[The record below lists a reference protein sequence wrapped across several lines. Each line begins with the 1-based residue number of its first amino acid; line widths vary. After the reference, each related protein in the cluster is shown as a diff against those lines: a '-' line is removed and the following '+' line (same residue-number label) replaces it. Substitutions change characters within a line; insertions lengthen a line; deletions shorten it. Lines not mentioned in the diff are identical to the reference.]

1 MNKTEIFMYLLKS
14 MILSGIFFGYYS
26 LFLKNTIYHA
36 YNRFYLLAAMAL
48 SLVIPF
54 LNLSMFTVAEE
65 EVPAAQVLI
74 YLMQS
79 SSAPLQAPSIAWEI
93 LVIGLISALFVGY
106 LAYSI
111 SRIYLLKRKNP
122 VTKMGEFYFIET
134 ELEEA
139 PFSFFN
145 NLFWKKSISIE
156 DEGGRKI
163 LQHELSHIRQNHSID
178 RLFSQTIC
186 AIFWMNPFNW
196 IIQKEL
202 QNIHEF
208 IADRDAVGTGEVDAF
223 AKMLLQNYYGN
234 HFLNPSH
241 SFYYSSIKRRI
252 IMLTTSKIPKYA
264 YLRKVAVLPMLA
276 FILAL
281 FSIQLSAQE
290 TKAKKAEALTT
301 AAKMQ
306 KQAAVDQKKAASD
319 QKRASLDQQR
329 AALDQKRASLDQQRA
344 ALDQKRASLDQQ
356 RAALDEK
363 RAILDQK
370 TGVQY
375 TVTMRL
381 DSTTFSDSK
390 TGKKAFTVATR
401 DMPPP
406 PPPAGPRGLPIPPT
420 PPIAAEHIKVTHTF
434 SDAQFTGNADPN
446 SIVMKGTRDGKDV
459 TVTVKGSNKNISP
472 NDQASIVL
480 KSSSGQKEKPLI
492 VINGVIISDMNLN
505 EINANN
511 IQSINVLKGESA
523 KAKYAEKGANG
534 VVEITTKKP

>member
-1 MNKTEIFMYLLKS
+1 MNDTLIYLVKS
-14 MILSGIFFGYYS
+14 VILSGIFFGYYS

-54 LNLSMFTVAEE
+54 FNLSMFTIEE
-65 EVPAAQVLI
+65 EELPAAQVLL
-74 YLMQS
+74 YLTSISQGPVQES
-79 SSAPLQAPSIAWEI
+79 SIAWEI
-93 LVIGLISALFVGY
+93 LAIGLISGLFVGY
-106 LAYSI
+106 LSYSI
-111 SRIYLLKRKNP
+111 LRIYLLKRKNP
-122 VTKMGEFYFIET
+122 VTKMGEFDLIET
-134 ELEEA
+134 NLEEA

-145 NLFWKKSISIE
+145 NLFWKKSISFE
-156 DEGGRKI
+156 DESGRKI
-163 LQHELSHIRQNHSID
+163 LQHELTHIRQNHSLD

-252 IMLTTSKIPKYA
+252 IMLTTSNIPKYA

-276 FILAL
+276 FILAI
-281 FSIQLSAQE
+281 FSIQVSAQE
-290 TKAKKAEALTT
+290 KKP
-301 AAKMQ
+301 
-306 KQAAVDQKKAASD
+306 KK
-319 QKRASLDQQR
+319 
-329 AALDQKRASLDQQRA
+329 
-344 ALDQKRASLDQQ
+344 
-356 RAALDEK
+356 
-363 RAILDQK
+363 
-370 TGVQY
+370 GVEY
-375 TVTMRL
+375 KVTMRP
-381 DSTTFSDSK
+381 DSTTFSDPK
-390 TGKKAFTVATR
+390 TGKKVFTVATK

-406 PPPAGPRGLPIPPT
+406 PAPAGPPAPPT
-420 PPIAAEHIKVTHTF
+420 PPVTAETIKVTHSF
-434 SDAQFTGNADPN
+434 SDAKFTGNLDSS
-446 SIVMKGTRDGKDV
+446 SILMKGMRDGKEI
-459 TVTVKGSNKNISP
+459 TVTVKGSNKNIST

-480 KSSSGQKEKPLI
+480 RSSSDQKEKPLI
-492 VINGVIISDMNLN
+492 LVNGVIISDMNLN

>member
-1 MNKTEIFMYLLKS
+1 
-14 MILSGIFFGYYS
+14 
-26 LFLKNTIYHA
+26 
-36 YNRFYLLAAMAL
+36 
-48 SLVIPF
+48 
-54 LNLSMFTVAEE
+54 
-65 EVPAAQVLI
+65 
-74 YLMQS
+74 
-79 SSAPLQAPSIAWEI
+79 
-93 LVIGLISALFVGY
+93 
-106 LAYSI
+106 
-111 SRIYLLKRKNP
+111 
-122 VTKMGEFYFIET
+122 MGEFYFIET

-156 DEGGRKI
+156 EEGGRKI

-281 FSIQLSAQE
+281 FSIQVSAQE
-290 TKAKKAEALTT
+290 KKP
-301 AAKMQ
+301 
-306 KQAAVDQKKAASD
+306 KK
-319 QKRASLDQQR
+319 
-329 AALDQKRASLDQQRA
+329 
-344 ALDQKRASLDQQ
+344 
-356 RAALDEK
+356 
-363 RAILDQK
+363 
-370 TGVQY
+370 GVEY
-375 TVTMRL
+375 KVTMRP
-381 DSTTFSDSK
+381 DSTTFSDPK
-390 TGKKAFTVATR
+390 TGKKVFTVATK

-406 PPPAGPRGLPIPPT
+406 PAPAGPPPPPAPAGPPAPPT
-420 PPIAAEHIKVTHTF
+420 PPVTAETIKVTHSF
-434 SDAQFTGNADPN
+434 SDAKFTGNLDSS
-446 SIVMKGTRDGKDV
+446 SILMKGMRDGKEI
-459 TVTVKGSNKNISP
+459 TVTVKGSNKNIST

-480 KSSSGQKEKPLI
+480 RSSSDQKEKPLI
-492 VINGVIISDMNLN
+492 VVNGVIISDMNLN

>member
-79 SSAPLQAPSIAWEI
+79 SSAPVQAPSIAWEI
-93 LVIGLISALFVGY
+93 LVMGLISVLFVGY
-106 LAYSI
+106 LACSI

-290 TKAKKAEALTT
+290 IKAKKAEALTT

-306 KQAAVDQKKAASD
+306 KQAALDQKKAASD

-344 ALDQKRASLDQQ
+344 ALD
-356 RAALDEK
+356 EK
-363 RAILDQK
+363 RAMLDQK

-375 TVTMRL
+375 TVTMRP

-446 SIVMKGTRDGKDV
+446 SIVVKGTRDGKDV

-480 KSSSGQKEKPLI
+480 RSSSGQKEKPLI
-492 VINGVIISDMNLN
+492 VIDGVIMTDLEMNKISPD
-505 EINANN
+505 N

>member
-54 LNLSMFTVAEE
+54 LNLSMFTIAEE
-65 EVPAAQVLI
+65 ELPAAQVLM
-74 YLMQS
+74 YLTSVSQGPVQES
-79 SSAPLQAPSIAWEI
+79 SMAWEI
-93 LVIGLISALFVGY
+93 LAIGLISTLFIGY

-111 SRIYLLKRKNP
+111 LRIYLLKKKNP
-122 VTKMGEFYFIET
+122 VTNMGEFDFIET
-134 ELEEA
+134 ELDEA

-223 AKMLLQNYYGN
+223 AKMLLQSYYGN

-252 IMLTTSKIPKYA
+252 IMLTTSKTPQYA

-281 FSIQLSAQE
+281 FSIQLSAQKP
-290 TKAKKAEALTT
+290 KAKKENVT
-301 AAKMQ
+301 Q
-306 KQAAVDQKKAASD
+306 F
-319 QKRASLDQQR
+319 
-329 AALDQKRASLDQQRA
+329 
-344 ALDQKRASLDQQ
+344 
-356 RAALDEK
+356 
-363 RAILDQK
+363 
-370 TGVQY
+370 
-375 TVTMRL
+375 TVTMRP
-381 DSTTFSDSK
+381 DSTTFSDPK
-390 TGKKAFTVATR
+390 TGKKVFSVATR

-406 PPPAGPRGLPIPPT
+406 PPPAAAPAPPT
-420 PPIAAEHIKVTHTF
+420 PPVLTLHGSGSEVKLITIDSTTVEFKGPKGFVFRAEKV
-434 SDAQFTGNADPN
+434 GNTA
-446 SIVMKGTRDGKDV
+446 T
-459 TVTVKGSNKNISP
+459 SP
-472 NDQASIVL
+472 
-480 KSSSGQKEKPLI
+480 KEKPLI
-492 VINGVIISDMNLN
+492 VIDGVITSEMNMN
-505 EINANN
+505 DIKPND
-511 IQSINVLKGESA
+511 IKSINILKGDNA
-523 KAKYAEKGANG
+523 KAKYGEKGASG
-534 VVEITTKKP
+534 IIEITTKKP